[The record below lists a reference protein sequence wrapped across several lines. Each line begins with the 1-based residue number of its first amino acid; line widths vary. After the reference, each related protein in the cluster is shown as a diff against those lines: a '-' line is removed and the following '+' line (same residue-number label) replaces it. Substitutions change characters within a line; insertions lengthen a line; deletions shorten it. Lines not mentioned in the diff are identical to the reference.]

1 MLTLEDLQNDI
12 RHLLE
17 RLKEPILDHKVYLKE
32 DGMFCIYIKYV
43 EPILGRHFKMSV
55 SINKKG
61 EIYNPC
67 CMPYMLTQVF
77 DWLSRVGLYSE
88 RSILR
93 NEIIKKELLE
103 ASEKMSLVFLK
114 N

>member
-1 MLTLEDLQNDI
+1 MPSLEELQHDI
-12 RHLLE
+12 RYLLG
-17 RLKEPILDHKVYLKE
+17 RLKEPVLDHRVYLKE
-32 DGMFCIYIKYV
+32 DGMFCVYIKYV
-43 EPILGRHFKMSV
+43 EPILGRHFKMSI

-61 EIYNPC
+61 EIYNPY
-67 CMPYMLTQVF
+67 CMPYMLSQVF

-103 ASEKMSLVFLK
+103 TSEKKSLGMRCF
-114 N
+114 